1 VVLQRVARKVF
12 RDEGGRQE
20 YSFLAQWDGI
30 EDEGVQAV
38 SEQEL
43 PGVVQAGKEITSEE
57 LDLIRATVELFPN
70 LSRSEVA
77 FTVCEQLGWMTASGS
92 YKLTACLGLLERL
105 EKLGMVSLPTKVKR
119 RTVAGHDRPRW
130 TSRSE
135 PGEQIVGTIGEV
147 GPVWLAI
154 AGGGEEG
161 QLWKEYVDRYHYL
174 GYHRPFGCVLRY
186 FAFCDSGLLGCVLL
200 SGAAKQI
207 TVRDRWIGWTSR
219 QRERNLPWVVNN
231 SRFLVLPWVNVR
243 HLASH
248 VLGHVTRRIADDWEE
263 RWGYRP
269 LLLETFVDQERF
281 QGTCYRAAGW
291 EYLGQTTG
299 EGLARPGR
307 EYKTTPKMILV
318 RPLANDF
325 RARLSSDSLMG
336 LDQ

>member
-1 VVLQRVARKVF
+1 M
-12 RDEGGRQE
+12 
-20 YSFLAQWDGI
+20 
-30 EDEGVQAV
+30 
-38 SEQEL
+38 SEREL
-43 PGVVQAGKEITSEE
+43 PSVVQAGKEITSQE
-57 LDLIRATVELFPN
+57 LNQIRETVEMFPN

-77 FTVCEQLGWMTASGS
+77 FTVCEHLGWTTASGG
-92 YKLTACLGLLERL
+92 YKLTACLGLLEKL
-105 EKLGMVSLPTKVKR
+105 EKLGMVSLPEKEIKR
-119 RTVAGHDRPRW
+119 RRKEAGHDRPSW

-135 PGEQIVGTIGEV
+135 QGEQITGAIGEV
-147 GPVWLAI
+147 GPVWLVE
-154 AGGGEEG
+154 AGGGEVG

-186 FAFCDSGLLGCVLL
+186 FAFCERGLLGCVQL

-207 TVRDRWIGWTSR
+207 TVRDRWIGWTSK

-231 SRFLVLPWVNVR
+231 SRFLVLPWVTVR

-248 VLGHVTRRIADDWEE
+248 VLGHVSRRVADDWEE
-263 RWGYRP
+263 KWGYRP

-307 EYKTTPKMILV
+307 EYKTTPKMMLV

-325 RARLSSDSLMG
+325 RVRLCSDSLTG
-336 LDQ
+336 SDQ